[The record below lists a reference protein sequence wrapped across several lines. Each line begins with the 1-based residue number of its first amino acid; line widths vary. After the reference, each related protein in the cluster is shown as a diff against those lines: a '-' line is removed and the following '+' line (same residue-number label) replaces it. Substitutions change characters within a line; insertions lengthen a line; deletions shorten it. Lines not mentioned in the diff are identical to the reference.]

1 MPTGCCCAR
10 RPYVQGATNSGQPAS
25 PSPATSLSAVWPAYQ
40 VNGTGTHFWLKA
52 GNTAPLLSTGD
63 ITLGKTFNRPDT
75 GHQWFDQFVL
85 SNQGK
90 AVLEVGTINGE
101 TQVKLNGKV
110 VSSGKVR
117 SLPQQFPQSSSMLPS
132 TCVHRCALPLSSALR

>member
-1 MPTGCCCAR
+1 MFRIG
-10 RPYVQGATNSGQPAS
+10 SG
-25 PSPATSLSAVWPAYQ
+25 
-40 VNGTGTHFWLKA
+40 
-52 GNTAPLLSTGD
+52 
-63 ITLGKTFNRPDT
+63 
-75 GHQWFDQFVL
+75 WFDQFVL

-132 TCVHRCALPLSSALR
+132 TCVHRCVLPLSSALR